1 MLKIAII
8 GRENVGKSTIFNK
21 LCNKEFAIVNDQPGV
36 TRDYITHQARLF
48 DLEFELVDTAGWYLG
63 KAKNEL
69 SVQIKSTTLA
79 AIESVDFIFF
89 IVDVKTS
96 LSDEDLIFAK
106 KILKLNKKTILI
118 ANKAESKR
126 LLTQKELLRLGFGEA
141 IFISAEHKMGFDDVY
156 QAMLPMLDKVLLP
169 QSVQDQGAE
178 EVEEEI
184 EEESEK
190 EVGEQKEQ
198 EEISISIIG
207 RPNVGK
213 STLFNAILGFERSL
227 VSDVAGTTRDHVV
240 YNLEILGNKIN
251 LIDTAGVRRRAKV
264 HEEIEELSVKKAMSA
279 IRVSDVVLLVMDSQ
293 LALEKQDLILANL
306 ALKQNK
312 LLIPVINKRDLIEN
326 FAEFEDELNYL
337 IKKRLPQIKDVSIIY
352 TSAKKNFNPKTL
364 FRKVIE
370 LWKLYQTRV
379 PTSKLNEWLSQTLA
393 TYSLPIV
400 KNNTKLKV
408 KYVKQSDTQPP
419 TFLFFI
425 NISTK
430 LDVNK
435 NFETFLVNSL
445 RKKFG
450 LYGMPIKTN
459 FVPSKNP
466 FT

>member
-1 MLKIAII
+1 MLKVAII

-21 LCNKEFAIVNDQPGV
+21 LCKKEFAIVNDQPGV
-36 TRDYITHQARLF
+36 TRDYISHKATLF
-48 DLEFELVDTAGWYLG
+48 DLEFELIDTAGWYIG
-63 KAKNEL
+63 KSKKNL
-69 SVQIKSTTLA
+69 SEQIKANTLF
-79 AIESVDFIFF
+79 AIDEVDLILF

-106 KILKLNKKTILI
+106 KIIKLNKKTILV

-141 IFISAEHKMGFDDVY
+141 IFISAEHRMGFDDVY
-156 QAMLPMLDKVLLP
+156 QAMLPMIDERFLP
-169 QSVQDQGAE
+169 QVTAQDDMESDDDHDDEQD
-178 EVEEEI
+178 EVSDQELD
-184 EEESEK
+184 
-190 EVGEQKEQ
+190 VP

-240 YNLEILGNKIN
+240 YNIDMLGTKIN

-312 LLIPVINKRDLIEN
+312 LLIPIINKRDLIDN

-352 TSAKKNFNPKTL
+352 TTAKENFNPKTL
-364 FRKVIE
+364 FRKVIS

-379 PTSKLNEWLSQTLA
+379 PTSKLNEWLSQTLS
-393 TYSLPIV
+393 TYSLPVV

-430 LDVNK
+430 LDINK

-445 RKKFG
+445 RQRFG